1 MSLQRIIKESVDKNP
16 IGLKEALE
24 NELRGRIAV
33 ALEAKMCDMEDEDS
47 LDGDDELDEVDMGQA
62 RSVQDRRDSQS
73 VNHKVTVNG
82 KVVSSHGNDYSDA
95 TAAAK
100 KLQAAGKKNIRIV
113 S

>member
-33 ALEAKMCDMEDEDS
+33 ALEAKMCDMDMDDEME
-47 LDGDDELDEVDMGQA
+47 DDELDEVDMGQA

>member
-24 NELRGRIAV
+24 NELRSRIAV
-33 ALEAKMCDMEDEDS
+33 ALEAKMCDMDMDDEME
-47 LDGDDELDEVDMGQA
+47 DDELDEVDMGQA
-62 RSVQDRRDSQS
+62 RYVQDRRDSQS

-100 KLQAAGKKNIRIV
+100 KLQAAGKKNIRIE